1 MGNGQWCM
9 PCKVM
14 HGSDLCRRMNGALGG
29 GIATP
34 LANGRARR
42 GRVRHGRAPYSNPG
56 WAQGVVPGVVLGVV
70 PGDRQTTSKSS
81 WGPWSVDGGLW
92 GVGCEVGGGWHV
104 MRICVYYFFVPG

>member
-1 MGNGQWCM
+1 MGDGRWCM

-14 HGSDLCRRMNGALGG
+14 HGSDLCRRMNGALGE

-70 PGDRQTTSKSS
+70 LGVVPGDRQTTSKSS
-81 WGPWSVDGGLW
+81 WGPWSVDGADCGVW
-92 GVGCEVGGGWHV
+92 GVRCEVGGT
-104 MRICVYYFFVPG
+104 

>member
-14 HGSDLCRRMNGALGG
+14 HGSDLCRRMNGVLGE

-56 WAQGVVPGVVLGVV
+56 WAQGVVPG
-70 PGDRQTTSKSS
+70 DRQQVKAVGARGA
-81 WGPWSVDGGLW
+81 WMVRI
-92 GVGCEVGGGWHV
+92 VGCGV
-104 MRICVYYFFVPG
+104 